1 VVLNSAPGRSRME
14 RLWGT
19 LPSRLRPPLRRAGV
33 GSDVEAANRWL
44 TDVYMASHNSRFAV
58 APSQDGSAFV
68 TFVGDLDDIFCI
80 EAERVVSAHR
90 RQSPKRQAEPKNQP
104 RKFAPRQSLGTA
116 WTRSTWPCRLQ
127 EQQKP
132 KADI

>member
-1 VVLNSAPGRSRME
+1 MLPEDRMVRKLGLSKPLDADGR
-14 RLWGT
+14 LHGKPQ
-19 LPSRLRPPLRRAGV
+19 LPLRRDAFRG
-33 GSDVEAANRWL
+33 WL
-44 TDVYMASHNSRFAV
+44 T
-58 APSQDGSAFV
+58 FV

-90 RQSPKRQAEPKNQP
+90 RRRSPKRQAESENQP
-104 RKFAPRQSLGTA
+104 RKFTPRQSLGTA

-132 KADI
+132 SGHL